1 MITVSSDVQ
10 VAAGPE
16 RVFAFLDTPANHE
29 RLSPSIV
36 SVHDVE
42 PLDGGGHRAAYTY
55 RMVGVSLAG
64 EIEATRHEPPERLTF
79 AIRGGIDG
87 EMDWR
92 MEPDAEAADGN
103 GCLVTCEATFEVP
116 GGALGSV
123 VEPVVRRYNQRE
135 LDETL
140 ANLREAFAG
149 GEIDVEA

>member
-1 MITVSSDVQ
+1 MVSVSTVERVS
-10 VAAGPE
+10 AAPE
-16 RVFAFLDTPANHE
+16 DVFAFLDTPANHE
-29 RLSPSIV
+29 RISPSII

-42 PLDGGGHRAAYTY
+42 PLDGGGHRAAYRY
-55 RMVGVSLAG
+55 RMVGVTLSG
-64 EIEATRHEPPERLTF
+64 EIEAIRHDPPKRLTF

-92 MEPDAEAADGN
+92 LDPEDG
-103 GCLVTCEATFEVP
+103 GTRVTCEATFEVP

-140 ANLREAFAG
+140 ANLAEALATP
-149 GEIDVEA
+149 A

>member
-1 MITVSSDVQ
+1 MITVSSDVR
-10 VAAGPE
+10 VTAGPD

-29 RLSPSIV
+29 RLSPSIA
-36 SVHDVE
+36 SVHDAE

-64 EIEATRHEPPERLTF
+64 EIETTRHEPPERLTF

-92 MEPDAEAADGN
+92 IESADDGA
-103 GCLVTCEATFEVP
+103 LVTCEATFEVP

-123 VEPVVRRYNQRE
+123 VEPVVRAYNQRE

-140 ANLREAFAG
+140 ANLRDAFEGEAADA
-149 GEIDVEA
+149 ET